1 MTFLV
6 HEASHFCTFDKGE
19 FDLKKNPSPPKKFGL
34 RNKTNSKCS
43 SYGQTAFLYFSVL
56 KIKCKHPEIL
66 FFVFV
71 KKRLCNVDVFSF
83 DSNKMLNMKFDTRN
97 AD

>member
-1 MTFLV
+1 MKHPIFVLLTKENLII
-6 HEASHFCTFDKGE
+6 
-19 FDLKKNPSPPKKFGL
+19 KKNPSTQKNLGLSL

-43 SYGQTAFLYFSVL
+43 SYVQTAFLYFSVL

-71 KKRLCNVDVFSF
+71 KKRLCNVDVFSL
-83 DSNKMLNMKFDTRN
+83 DSNKMFNMKFDTRN